1 MKACRADNLCCLPC
15 LPGALIVLA
24 LLTVSCGYHV
34 SGKGDLL
41 PRSLHTIAI
50 PAFENATVNYRLNDR
65 LPEALSREFIA
76 RTRYTVV
83 PDAKEADA
91 ILRGTVINYVSFPAT
106 FDQRTGRTSGL
117 QVSVTMQV
125 TLTERTTGKVLFSRP
140 SFEMRQ
146 TYEFSPSTAPQA
158 YFDESETALA
168 RLSRDVARDVVSA
181 ILESF

>member
-1 MKACRADNLCCLPC
+1 MSAYKRWIFAGFALT
-15 LPGALIVLA
+15 ALIVTA
-24 LLTVSCGYHV
+24 SCGYHV

-41 PRSLHTIAI
+41 PKNLHTIAI
-50 PAFENATVNYRLNDR
+50 PAFENATVHYRLNDR
-65 LPEALSREFIA
+65 LPEAISREFIA
-76 RTRYTVV
+76 RTRYTVI

-91 ILRGTVINYVSFPAT
+91 VLRGSVVNFVAFPSV
-106 FDQRTGRTSGL
+106 FDQRTGRASGL

-125 TLTERTTGKVLFSRP
+125 ALTERATGKVLFSRP

-146 TYEFSPSTAPQA
+146 TYEFSPNSAPQA

-181 ILESF
+181 ILEKF